1 VSSTRSHRLTLNF
14 VRVLLWA
21 VPGTLSPMG
30 RAQTTAPDPALL
42 DHVRARM
49 QQNLATLPNYTCD
62 VNIGRYWR
70 NGHNK
75 RWTPYDRV
83 QLSLTVVDRV
93 ELYGRRRGGEMQQD
107 DPRKLVPTGTIG
119 NGEFAAI
126 AETLFRSDA
135 PQFHYAGVG
144 QIEGRA
150 AARFDYVVPIERSK
164 YDVTGDGRTA
174 RVPFH
179 GSFWAAVDTLE
190 VLRIELV
197 ADQIPAPLGLQ
208 KVSDV
213 VEYDS
218 VPVAGR
224 AVLLPREGLNEIDAA
239 DGQDSLNHTK
249 FQNCREYKGEARM
262 LPGDGN

>member
-1 VSSTRSHRLTLNF
+1 MLIPLGH
-14 VRVLLWA
+14 A
-21 VPGTLSPMG
+21 QSP
-30 RAQTTAPDPALL
+30 APDPALL
-42 DHVRARM
+42 DKVRARM

-62 VNIGRYWR
+62 VNIGRYYR
-70 NGHNK
+70 NGHKK

-93 ELYGRRRGGEMQQD
+93 ELYGQRHGGEMRQD

-135 PQFHYAGVG
+135 PQFRYAGVG
-144 QIEGRA
+144 QFEGRA
-150 AARFDYVVPIERSK
+150 AVRFDYVVPVERSK

-174 RVPFH
+174 RVPFY
-179 GSFWAAVDTLE
+179 GSFWAAMDTLD

-213 VEYDS
+213 VDYDS

-224 AVLLPREGLNEIDAA
+224 TVLLPREGLNEIDAA

-249 FQNCREYKGEARM
+249 FQNCHEYKGEARM